1 MYNLNEVNL
10 HLLNDKIMN
19 TYGRSIL
26 FFRYMIIQ
34 HVTTGTAT
42 SSSTPSSIHVGTTT
56 VLIRANKVVHVN
68 RILGNIGRNLWPRAQ
83 HAYVIIRHLHVPK
96 LVNEKGYNHQ

>member
-19 TYGRSIL
+19 TYGRSVL

-34 HVTTGTAT
+34 RVTAGTAT
-42 SSSTPSSIHVGTTT
+42 SSSTASSIGTTT

-68 RILGNIGRNLWPRAQ
+68 CIPGNIGRNLWPRAQ